1 MSHVDINENTG
12 IYFSNKRAFAK
23 AISSIKV
30 EAITDE
36 TIPVTASATATFTAT
51 STASGN
57 SSNNALMNAINA
69 AIKTVTP
76 CNSSNNVDYNYSNRI
91 IIVFNYQNQK
101 DLNTNKAF
109 FQFLIDKNI
118 FVDVDYYAYPE
129 QTTTNDEVTVIYENL
144 YTKGYRFAIGFETGQ
159 NIIDIMLP
167 FLKTYKDFVYFNL
180 FSTNDIYLTIPNFI
194 PLQNIVIANP
204 SYTFMINYLLKTFL
218 TDIVDILKSTN
229 NTKFINNI
237 FNSNLKT
244 SRQPY
249 YFQKIV
255 YIYVN
260 TLSGRI
266 ILQSLINKLTYYNAL
281 VPPDSAIILDVY
293 DVTNCTVFPDA
304 LITELTKNPV
314 SNTDTFQKSNKTL
327 FFLIDQNHS
336 QFLLNLFTSSTYNFY
351 DNIFILGPSY
361 SYTGFYTSGLFHYA
375 FITVNTFSFNG
386 YKLSAFVD
394 PLQEISPYVLK
405 TYDIVTLIQNIYKAS
420 NNNVSNFMNELKSL
434 NYLNN
439 NNWFEYTI
447 VTYELYYYPIY
458 YLNTFMENPFL
469 KRLCFYQYQFNPL
482 STGSIISNDP
492 GDKVREDSNNQN
504 AISQR
509 DFLKYQTD
517 FLSGITDETTTIAG
531 KTCPIDVNSIL
542 NTLNNIIVTDNF
554 IGSYFTNYLESSVD
568 NNIYHTPL
576 YFALYYSDKRSYD
589 KFILSEEGPTFE
601 IIAYYPPNQNGNTSN
616 KRYVI
621 LDTPYTLNGCLN
633 TNYSYEYDRI
643 DRNGNVV
650 NSFTDSVFLNTIVQ
664 PQNQDSKYTV
674 YYFNKGNLVYDELI
688 YNSFQRSN
696 LILKINFTTTALYQN
711 YQINDIIN
719 VVQSNIPGYN
729 NGYAIIRSFNYTP
742 FSIRIEY
749 LDWDNNTNL
758 FKYTGIIDNIHPN
771 YKNINNDNI
780 IYPGIDILQ
789 YIES

>member
-304 LITELTKNPV
+304 LITELTTQITASGLNMEITI
-314 SNTDTFQKSNKTL
+314 NKSNGILTFTSTGFINYYFDSTSTILDVLGTYSTL
-327 FFLIDQNHS
+327 IASSNIYTCS
-336 QFLLNLFTSSTYNFY
+336 YPLNL
-351 DNIFILGPSY
+351 LG
-361 SYTGFYTSGLFHYA
+361 
-375 FITVNTFSFNG
+375 VK
-386 YKLSAFVD
+386 KL
-394 PLQEISPYVLK
+394 L
-405 TYDIVTLIQNIYKAS
+405 
-420 NNNVSNFMNELKSL
+420 
-434 NYLNN
+434 
-439 NNWFEYTI
+439 
-447 VTYELYYYPIY
+447 
-458 YLNTFMENPFL
+458 
-469 KRLCFYQYQFNPL
+469 
-482 STGSIISNDP
+482 
-492 GDKVREDSNNQN
+492 
-504 AISQR
+504 
-509 DFLKYQTD
+509 
-517 FLSGITDETTTIAG
+517 
-531 KTCPIDVNSIL
+531 
-542 NTLNNIIVTDNF
+542 
-554 IGSYFTNYLESSVD
+554 
-568 NNIYHTPL
+568 
-576 YFALYYSDKRSYD
+576 
-589 KFILSEEGPTFE
+589 
-601 IIAYYPPNQNGNTSN
+601 
-616 KRYVI
+616 
-621 LDTPYTLNGCLN
+621 
-633 TNYSYEYDRI
+633 
-643 DRNGNVV
+643 
-650 NSFTDSVFLNTIVQ
+650 
-664 PQNQDSKYTV
+664 
-674 YYFNKGNLVYDELI
+674 
-688 YNSFQRSN
+688 
-696 LILKINFTTTALYQN
+696 
-711 YQINDIIN
+711 
-719 VVQSNIPGYN
+719 
-729 NGYAIIRSFNYTP
+729 IRSERLAIQAVSSMIMRQQIF
-742 FSIRIEY
+742 
-749 LDWDNNTNL
+749 
-758 FKYTGIIDNIHPN
+758 
-771 YKNINNDNI
+771 
-780 IYPGIDILQ
+780 
-789 YIES
+789 